1 MGRLRRYWNVYNDFC
16 NRMWGK
22 LLCKLNFHDWEQT
35 TARCLC
41 SSHAMCDV
49 KTFCGAEDVAGLL
62 P

>member
-35 TARCLC
+35 SKMYMFFT
-41 SSHAMCDV
+41 CDV
-49 KTFCGAEDVAGLL
+49 RC
-62 P
+62 